1 MIISASLSCLC
12 ANFFFLLQL
21 TFDNL
26 ENHELCSDE
35 VCSKSHTLKLYIS
48 SLCSFFCRL
57 SLVACK
63 PTNTILEHNGYFLV
77 KEADQAMC
85 HGHRVA
91 ATIGDFEHTPV
102 QFSIC
107 ERLSAIAIEVTRQF

>member
-1 MIISASLSCLC
+1 MFIEKPWLQFFFFLAFVHWTYWKLELHISNDPRITTIPVVRTHQVYNMCFFFPGSFPLLMIISASLSCLC

-48 SLCSFFCRL
+48 SLCSFF
-57 SLVACK
+57 VDY
-63 PTNTILEHNGYFLV
+63 P
-77 KEADQAMC
+77 
-85 HGHRVA
+85 
-91 ATIGDFEHTPV
+91 
-102 QFSIC
+102 
-107 ERLSAIAIEVTRQF
+107 